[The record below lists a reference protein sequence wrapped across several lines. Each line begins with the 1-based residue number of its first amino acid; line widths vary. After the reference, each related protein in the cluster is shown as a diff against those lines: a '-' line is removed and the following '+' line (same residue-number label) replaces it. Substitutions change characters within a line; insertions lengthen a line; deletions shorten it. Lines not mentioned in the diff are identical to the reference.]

1 MSITLQGL
9 ADDGPSRP
17 TFEQLVPYLKGN
29 ACYAH
34 LDFNLG
40 SEIEEQSFYERLD
53 SLVDLFESGQLKR

>member
-17 TFEQLVPYLKGN
+17 TFEYLIPYLKGN
-29 ACYAH
+29 ACYVN

-40 SEIEEQSFYERLD
+40 SSDEIGSFNERLEN
-53 SLVDLFESGQLKR
+53 LVNLFESGDFKR